1 MCVACVWAPFD
12 CPVPLCELRCLCP
25 YKLYSLTV
33 QTDTLTSFL
42 KKITL
47 NIVHITRLFGCL
59 DQDIFRKHP
68 PFTTGCWYLTNHNTA
83 LCVCKKPTFTF
94 STSSSVFLDTSK
106 VCIKH
111 TKKIGLARTVYVRC
125 LWPSRSQC
133 HSIRY
138 NPCKKHRI
146 YRVGQNRL
154 YTPYMTVFL
163 WFPTQKVRIYTVYRT
178 ALGCFASN

>member
-1 MCVACVWAPFD
+1 MSSVLCVHIYIYVRVYMCQCVCLCVRVCRSVSHQYSQSHKELCGMCCMCVACVWAPFD

-125 LWPSRSQC
+125 L
-133 HSIRY
+133 
-138 NPCKKHRI
+138 
-146 YRVGQNRL
+146 
-154 YTPYMTVFL
+154 
-163 WFPTQKVRIYTVYRT
+163 
-178 ALGCFASN
+178 